1 MSHEQKKNFKTVNK
15 LYEASDYESSDQAS
29 KGLADTHEQVSD
41 SYMTG
46 DVFTHAPAYQHRERK
61 TSKEGQ

>member
-1 MSHEQKKNFKTVNK
+1 MSHEQKKDFKTVNK
-15 LYEASDYESSDQAS
+15 VYEASDYESNDQAS

-46 DVFTHAPAYQHRERK
+46 DVFTHDPAYQNRER
-61 TSKEGQ
+61 TSKEG